1 MLKFLSQLS
10 KVRYIEGRCL
20 NAKRGR
26 VPPSNAL
33 FLSPTTLKLK
43 GTFRYSSTS
52 GVDLSEN
59 KLESQCDCKCTCDR
73 RKDMSREHSCHDAY
87 VHGNI
92 IIPTTSPQPKFSY
105 HRRILPSSLT
115 QLSSP
120 KGKLL
125 FRDSFLSHN
134 AEAYFP
140 LSEQFINQ
148 SEPAYCAVASLIM
161 VLNAFGID
169 PNIRW
174 KGGWRWYGSEEMI
187 LGQCCIKAGV
197 SYFVYSYSSFPILEL
212 LLSQAKLE
220 IVSS

>member
-1 MLKFLSQLS
+1 MLKVVLPSRSLLLS
-10 KVRYIEGRCL
+10 KARRIGGTCL
-20 NAKRGR
+20 VSSRGL
-26 VPPSNAL
+26 P
-33 FLSPTTLKLK
+33 LSEHINEKSPFTRHLRGASRL
-43 GTFRYSSTS
+43 SSTAVVKVYETHMDS
-52 GVDLSEN
+52 APH
-59 KLESQCDCKCTCDR
+59 CATCTCDHI
-73 RKDMSREHSCHDAY
+73 KDIDRHHTCHDEYA
-87 VHGNI
+87 HRQIALLG
-92 IIPTTSPQPKFSY
+92 PSPQPKFSY

-120 KGKLL
+120 QGKAL
-125 FRDSFLSHN
+125 FRDSFLSQN

-187 LGQCCIKAGV
+187 LGQCCIDAG
-197 SYFVYSYSSFPILEL
+197 L
-212 LLSQAKLE
+212 
-220 IVSS
+220 